1 MCLSQWS
8 WVSDIADVIVCPQL
22 QACHRGKEVEKEK

>member
-8 WVSDIADVIVCPQL
+8 WVSDIAGVIVCPQL